1 MRNIGYVHQ
10 VVYNC
15 DLALLVGPRGQTIKS
30 IQGDT
35 QAKIYTPKSGSANQ
49 DVVIVGSKASVQKAF
64 KQVQRITGSDVK
76 TLTTKGAPPPVD
88 DDFFM
93 EESYE

>member
-1 MRNIGYVHQ
+1 M
-10 VVYNC
+10 VYNC

-35 QAKIYTPKSGSANQ
+35 QAKIFTPKSGSANRN
-49 DVVIVGSKASVQKAF
+49 VVIVGSKVNVDRAL
-64 KQVQRITGSDVK
+64 KQVQRVLGTDLK
-76 TLTTKGAPPPVD
+76 TLTTKAAPPALD

-93 EESYE
+93 EEYYE